1 MQADDTHGRSV
12 AQRLPYHGDGAAI
25 RQIAFG
31 SPAYEA
37 ALRFREEHLRRPLG
51 LGLSAED
58 LAGEAEQIHIA
69 AFEADALVGTV
80 LLKPA
85 SATVVRLR
93 QMAVA
98 QHRRRTGLGSDLVRF
113 AEQVA
118 VEHAFS
124 TIQLNARAAVEPFYA
139 ALGYRRVGEVV
150 IHMNIPHV
158 IMSRQIPG

>member
-1 MQADDTHGRSV
+1 M
-12 AQRLPYHGDGAAI
+12 I

-31 SPAYEA
+31 SPVYDE

-51 LGLSAED
+51 LGFSADD

-69 AFEADALVGTV
+69 AFEAEALVGTV

-85 SATVVRLR
+85 SAAIVRLR

-113 AEQVA
+113 AERVA
-118 VEHAFS
+118 HEQAFE
-124 TIQLNARAAVEPFYA
+124 TIELHARADVERFYT
-139 ALGYRRVGEVV
+139 ALGYGRVGDVFV
-150 IHMNIPHV
+150 HMTIPHV
-158 IMSRQIPG
+158 AMSKHLAA